1 MMDKKS
7 LALGV
12 ALLASASMVSAA
24 ESAASENDGKLGVAI
39 NTGLVGLGIGT
50 GADIV
55 YSVNPMINVR
65 GGFMSGK
72 KSANVTIDANDFAIT
87 SKANT
92 MGIYAD
98 WLIFQ
103 GDLRLTAGYV
113 TNNGSIGLT
122 GSGTIDF
129 GTAVRTGVTLSGDIK
144 FKASPYVG
152 IGWGNAVQ
160 KGDTLGFNM
169 DIGVLLDSKPTV
181 NITATGVGVTQTDI
195 DNLENDLGGNNK
207 IKALPVI
214 TIGLAYHF

>member
-1 MMDKKS
+1 MMMDKKS

-55 YSVNPMINVR
+55 YSVNPMINIR

-72 KSANVTIDANDFAIT
+72 KSADLTIDANDFSIT
-87 SKANT
+87 SKAST

-113 TNNGSIGLT
+113 TNNGSLDLSAT
-122 GSGTIDF
+122 GNIDF
-129 GTAVRTGVTLSGDIK
+129 GVGAPVATTVAAEIK
-144 FKASPYVG
+144 FKASPYIG
-152 IGWGNAVQ
+152 IGWGNAVE

-169 DIGVLLDSKPTV
+169 DIGVLLDSKPTAT
-181 NITATGVGVTQTDI
+181 ITQATGASAAQI
-195 DNLENDLGGNNK
+195 ANLESDLAGDNK

-214 TIGLAYHF
+214 TIGLTYHF